1 MGLFFGEWADAVRE
15 APCYGIRTIG
25 VGRQEAA
32 AVRGTDLEPGK
43 AVQRAFKDQVRQG
56 DGGFEG
62 VADGVGQQAAAGEPA
77 ARFQFAGAERVQEDE
92 GAEFLAFGP
101 ERMEAGIGE
110 FLAGDAAGDADAA
123 KTECFDGVF
132 NLLRGEIGVL
142 QGGGGEGD
150 EAVGVGGAEFH
161 QCFVLYLYQLGGDV
175 AFGAVPVGVDA
186 EGFHVDALRIH
197 RGDAGA
203 GVGHQQSG

>member
-1 MGLFFGEWADAVRE
+1 
-15 APCYGIRTIG
+15 
-25 VGRQEAA
+25 
-32 AVRGTDLEPGK
+32 
-43 AVQRAFKDQVRQG
+43 
-56 DGGFEG
+56 
-62 VADGVGQQAAAGEPA
+62 
-77 ARFQFAGAERVQEDE
+77 
-92 GAEFLAFGP
+92 
-101 ERMEAGIGE
+101 MEAGIGE

-123 KTECFDGVF
+123 EAECFDGVF

-161 QCFVLYLYQLGGDV
+161 QRFVLDLYQFGGDV

-186 EGFHVDALRIH
+186 EGFHVDALRVH

-203 GVGHQQSG
+203 GVGHQQAGCFERMVDQRRGGRDDAVGVDVDGLDAFAVDHDLAAPRLFGWRRASTLVIAQPTKAMPARALLIMGISVSPLTGFLVVAGQDTDVLRLLRPGEHCLLSDTGL